1 MCCAWKANIQKFKVL
16 TLWLLGRSEK
26 HKSLKCQ
33 NAQADYIPRHSTDFR
48 IVFGIEIGLLVL
60 CEIRQTYFTEYKGR
74 FETMSRPD
82 LK

>member
-1 MCCAWKANIQKFKVL
+1 MYFSESGGRFGTMSHPDFKLFSAICKKARAN
-16 TLWLLGRSEK
+16 SE
-26 HKSLKCQ
+26 
-33 NAQADYIPRHSTDFR
+33 PRHSTDFR
-48 IVFGIEIGLLVL
+48 TVFGFLIGRLVS